1 MAWQKTRVS
10 TSTRIT
16 APGYTIHCQGH
27 ERRDNGDQQRLTDES
42 SQLILLSSPI
52 DMQGARHIKQ
62 LLWLYVYSHLL
73 LFLHRQ
79 KAKTYSRCKLDQAKT
94 KYSSKWP
101 GVFTVCLTN
110 LVQICL
116 DISLRTW
123 QTMEN
128 FIELRLQHWLCL
140 LSFSNCV
147 SRLWKWGNINVI
159 TCHVFPIPK
168 VRHEV
173 ITPGQAVFSLFFGFW

>member
-1 MAWQKTRVS
+1 MAV
-10 TSTRIT
+10 
-16 APGYTIHCQGH
+16 C
-27 ERRDNGDQQRLTDES
+27 
-42 SQLILLSSPI
+42 
-52 DMQGARHIKQ
+52 
-62 LLWLYVYSHLL
+62 SHLL

-128 FIELRLQHWLCL
+128 FIELRIQHWLCL

-147 SRLWKWGNINVI
+147 SRLWKCLNIKCNHLPCISNPQSKARSNNTRSGSFLPVFWILITNESLSISINIPEYCRSTSLLLLDPGRMNVS
-159 TCHVFPIPK
+159 TSAHDDVALK
-168 VRHEV
+168 VY
-173 ITPGQAVFSLFFGFW
+173 I

>member
-1 MAWQKTRVS
+1 MAV
-10 TSTRIT
+10 
-16 APGYTIHCQGH
+16 C
-27 ERRDNGDQQRLTDES
+27 
-42 SQLILLSSPI
+42 
-52 DMQGARHIKQ
+52 
-62 LLWLYVYSHLL
+62 SHLL

-173 ITPGQAVFSLFFGFW
+173 ITPGQAVFSLFFTILITNESLSISINIPEYCRSTSLLLLDPGRMNVSTSAHDDVALKVYI